1 MWEGDGDGG
10 VVGVGGRMELRGWIG
25 VAWPL
30 VGVRSRIVPSR
41 AVLHTWVLVVWR
53 SMLLDVVWM
62 VGVRTTQHQ
71 PPA

>member
-1 MWEGDGDGG
+1 
-10 VVGVGGRMELRGWIG
+10 MELRGWTG

-41 AVLHTWVLVVWR
+41 TVLHTLVLVVWR